1 MIREITF
8 YQEPNNRWY
17 VELPEWEGSKD
28 ELEMVLG
35 ADDMLNFMSEGE
47 GKVRI
52 IFSTTPQIN
61 FDTLELKNETPDVGG
76 GYYHMSTYN
85 GININ
90 QDMWLCDVTKFV
102 FGGTLPQTIY
112 LKRVEY

>member
-8 YQEPNNRWY
+8 YQEPNSRWY
-17 VELPEWEGSKD
+17 VDLPEWEGSKD

-35 ADDMLNFMSEGE
+35 ADDMLNYMSEGE

-52 IFSTTPQIN
+52 IFSTTPQNN
-61 FDTLELKNETPDVGG
+61 FDTLELKNETPDIGG
-76 GYYHMSTYN
+76 GYYHMATYN

-102 FGGTLPQTIY
+102 FNTLPKTIY
-112 LKRVEY
+112 LKKVEY